1 VEMNML
7 ETLTAFIKTL
17 PSWLG
22 AVVEVMVVAII
33 FLTCMTFLAGIWCGL
48 RIIGKRANSIQEI
61 QFFPPKIIFKENDT
75 VTVPFID
82 KKTK

>member
-1 VEMNML
+1 MSML
-7 ETLTAFIKTL
+7 ETIMAFIKSL

-33 FLTCMTFLAGIWCGL
+33 FMTAMTFLAGIWCGL
-48 RIIGKRANSIQEI
+48 RIIGKRANSIAEI

-75 VTVPFID
+75 VTVDFID
-82 KKTK
+82 HKTK

>member
-1 VEMNML
+1 ML

-22 AVVEVMVVAII
+22 AVVEIMVVAII
-33 FLTCMTFLAGIWCGL
+33 FLTAVTFLAGIWCGL

-61 QFFPPKIIFKENDT
+61 QFFPPKIIFKQSDT
-75 VTVPFID
+75 TTVDFID
-82 KKTK
+82 HKTK

>member
-1 VEMNML
+1 ML
-7 ETLTAFIKTL
+7 ETLIAFIKSL

-33 FLTCMTFLAGIWCGL
+33 FMTAVTFLAGIWCGL
-48 RIIGKRANSIQEI
+48 RIIGRRANSIQEI
-61 QFFPPKIIFKENDT
+61 QFFPPRIIFKENDML
-75 VTVPFID
+75 VTDFID